1 MSSCVR
7 HIFLHFVWATRE
19 RQPFVTP
26 EIERRLYRMMEAK
39 VRELG
44 CIVVALNGMPDHVHL
59 LVQMSTTITPADLMQ
74 KVKGASSGFARNV
87 LKQGELFAWQHG
99 YGVFSVGQDGVGAVV
114 AYIANQKQHHA
125 DHDVWDNWEHIPI
138 TPETDLS
145 AEGAARS
152 AP

>member
-1 MSSCVR
+1 MSSCER
-7 HIFLHFVWATRE
+7 HIFLHFVWATRD
-19 RQPFVTP
+19 RLPFVTP

-44 CIVVALNGMPDHVHL
+44 CRVVAINGMPDHVHL

-87 LKQGELFAWQHG
+87 LRQGEAFSWQHG
-99 YGVFSVGQDGVGAVV
+99 YGVFSVGQKGVPRVV

-125 DHDVWDNWEHIPI
+125 DNDVWDNWENIPI
-138 TPETDLS
+138 TPDFS
-145 AEGAARS
+145 AEGGGGLS